1 MLGAMGCFCDSHLVQ
16 LSGSR
21 RGLLFAQAL
30 RRQGELSRIHFA
42 ATGMYVR
49 KLGSRTL
56 IHTPAKL
63 NLSLEV
69 LGKRPDGFHEIET
82 LMIAVAVFDTLEFEP
97 TGGGEIALTCR
108 WAHGPAARAAFRG
121 ASLGDLPTGPENI
134 VWRAAERIRQRAGI
148 SRGATIHLVK
158 RIPAAAGLGG
168 ASSDAAATLA
178 AANIGWRLG
187 WSRDQLTTI
196 AADLGSDIPFF
207 LGGGAAICRGRGERI
222 ERIGAPRLDVVL
234 VRPPTGLSTLQ
245 VYAACRPAD
254 SPQSS
259 GPLAAALAAGQVAT
273 ASRMLNN
280 RLQEPAAAI
289 SPWIARL
296 RAEFELLDV
305 LGHQMS
311 GSGSSYF
318 GICRD
323 ARHAQRVA
331 ARLRSRQVGMVF
343 AAATALAPA
352 N

>member
-1 MLGAMGCFCDSHLVQ
+1 
-16 LSGSR
+16 
-21 RGLLFAQAL
+21 
-30 RRQGELSRIHFA
+30 
-42 ATGMYVR
+42 MYVR

-82 LMIAVAVFDTLEFEP
+82 IMIAVTVLDTLEFEP
-97 TGGGEIALTCR
+97 AGGGEIVLTCR
-108 WAHGPAARAAFRG
+108 WALGLAARAACQD
-121 ASLGDLPTGPENI
+121 ASLGDLPTGPKNI
-134 VWRAAERIRQRAGI
+134 VWRAAERLRQRAGV

-168 ASSDAAATLA
+168 ASSDAAATLV
-178 AANIGWRLG
+178 AANVGWQLG

-196 AADLGSDIPFF
+196 AAELGSDIPFF
-207 LGGGAAICRGRGERI
+207 LGCGAAICRGRGERI
-222 ERIGAPRLDVVL
+222 ERIVTPRLHVVV
-234 VRPPTGLSTLQ
+234 VRPPTGLSTPQ

-259 GPLAAALAAGQVAT
+259 GPLAAALASGQVAA

-280 RLQEPAAAI
+280 RLQEPAASI

-296 RAEFELLDV
+296 RAEFERLNV

-318 GICRD
+318 GICRH
-323 ARHAQRVA
+323 ARHARRVA
-331 ARLRSRQVGMVF
+331 TRLQSRQVGMVF